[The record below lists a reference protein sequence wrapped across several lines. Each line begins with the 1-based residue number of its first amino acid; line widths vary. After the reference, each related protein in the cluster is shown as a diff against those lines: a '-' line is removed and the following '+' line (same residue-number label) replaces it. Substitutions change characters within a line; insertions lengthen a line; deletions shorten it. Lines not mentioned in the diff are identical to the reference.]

1 MKILTLTIA
10 FTIIM
15 ISFLKAKEC
24 IYAYETLPEESKYT
38 KQYSI
43 DTDRKDHS
51 VRIFSLESTY
61 KDKNKN
67 CEGLSIVKSYNWG
80 YSDYINKSGNVKGH
94 VTQIYSDGS
103 KIFMTFEGT
112 SQNPEGNSENFL
124 NIGTIRIVGGTGI
137 YENISGYGKNK
148 GEFNPETGYSSFKSV
163 LKYNK

>member
-24 IYAYETLPEESKYT
+24 IYTYETLPEESKYT

-61 KDKNKN
+61 KDK
-67 CEGLSIVKSYNWG
+67 
-80 YSDYINKSGNVKGH
+80 
-94 VTQIYSDGS
+94 
-103 KIFMTFEGT
+103 
-112 SQNPEGNSENFL
+112 
-124 NIGTIRIVGGTGI
+124 
-137 YENISGYGKNK
+137 
-148 GEFNPETGYSSFKSV
+148 
-163 LKYNK
+163 KYF

>member
-24 IYAYETLPEESKYT
+24 IYTYETLPEESKYT

-61 KDKNKN
+61 KDKKKN
-67 CEGLSIVKSYNWG
+67 CEGVSLVKSYNWG
-80 YSDYINKSGNVKGH
+80 YSDYINKSGPVKGH

-112 SQNPEGNSENFL
+112 SQNPEGSSENFI
-124 NIGTIRIVGGTGI
+124 NVGTVRIVGGTGI
-137 YENISGYGKNK
+137 YENVSGYGNNK
-148 GEFNPETGYSSFKSV
+148 GEFNPDTGYSSFKSI
-163 LKYNK
+163 LKYTK